1 MTVFEYRFF
10 KEVIKLKCG
19 VILGFPGG
27 SAFTEFLGQL
37 GDGFHLWV
45 RKIPWSRKW
54 QPTPLFLLGE
64 FHGQKTLEVYSPWG
78 HKELDTTEHESIIF
92 IFIFSEWILF

>member
-54 QPTPLFLLGE
+54 QPTPLFLLGQTE
-64 FHGQKTLEVYSPWG
+64 EPGCATVHGVAQSQTQLK
-78 HKELDTTEHESIIF
+78 
-92 IFIFSEWILF
+92 